1 MVLEILEYG
10 FIQRALVSGVA
21 ISAICSFVGAFLVMR
36 RLALFGD
43 GIAHVAFGG
52 IAAGLL
58 AGIYP
63 IWTALI
69 VSVLGGLGLE
79 KLRKQTKISGE
90 VAVAVTLV
98 SGLSVG
104 IVLISVSGGFTID
117 LFSFLF
123 GSIILV
129 SSEDMTIILGISG
142 AVLALLSILYR
153 RLLFITFNEELARIS
168 GIHTAALN
176 YLFVAVAAVV
186 VVTAMRLTGI
196 LLITALIVL
205 PTITAARFGRG
216 FKATILI
223 STAIS
228 ASSVVSGIFLSYVL
242 DWAPSGTIVLL
253 LVWYMGTVYLAFAIR
268 DRWLRAGRRVS
279 ARKRT
284 VK

>member
-52 IAAGLL
+52 IAVGMFAGL
-58 AGIYP
+58 YP
-63 IWTALI
+63 IWTALG
-69 VSVLGGLGLE
+69 VAVLGSVGLE
-79 KLRKQTKISGE
+79 KLRKSTSIPGE

-98 SGLSVG
+98 TGLSVG
-104 IVLISVSGGFTID
+104 IIVISISGGFTVD

-123 GSIILV
+123 GSIVLV
-129 SSEDMTIILGISG
+129 STEDMTIILSISG
-142 AVLALLSILYR
+142 AVLALLCILYR
-153 RLLFITFNEELARIS
+153 RLLFVTFNEELARIS
-168 GIHTAALN
+168 GIRTTALN
-176 YLFVAVAAVV
+176 YLFVAVAAVT

-205 PTITAARFGRG
+205 PTITASKFGRG

-228 ASSVVSGIFLSYVL
+228 ASSVVCGIFASYGL
-242 DWAPSGTIVLL
+242 DWTPSGTIVIL
-253 LVWYMGTVYLAFAIR
+253 LVICLVAVHLAFAAR
-268 DRWLRAGRRVS
+268 DRWRRVGSQIS
-279 ARKRT
+279 ARERAAG
-284 VK
+284 

>member
-21 ISAICSFVGAFLVMR
+21 ISAICSFVGVFLVMR

-52 IAAGLL
+52 IAVGLFAGS
-58 AGIYP
+58 YP
-63 IWTALI
+63 IWTALAAA
-69 VSVLGGLGLE
+69 VLGSIGLQ
-79 KLRKQTKISGE
+79 KLRNRTNVSGE

-98 SGLSVG
+98 SGLSLG
-104 IVLISVSGGFTID
+104 IILISVSGGFTVD

-123 GSIILV
+123 GSIVLV
-129 SSEDMTIILGISG
+129 STEDMTTILSISAG
-142 AVLALLSILYR
+142 VLVLLSVLYR

-168 GIHTAALN
+168 GIHTTALN

-196 LLITALIVL
+196 LLITSLIVL
-205 PTITAARFGRG
+205 PTIAAVRFGRG

-228 ASSVVSGIFLSYVL
+228 ASSVVCGIFASYGL
-242 DWAPSGTIVLL
+242 DWAPSGTIVMLL
-253 LVWYMGTVYLAFAIR
+253 LGCMVTVHLTFAVR
-268 DRWLRAGRRVS
+268 DRRLRASRRIS
-279 ARKRT
+279 AQGWPAE
-284 VK
+284 

>member
-52 IAAGLL
+52 IAAGMFV
-58 AGIYP
+58 GTHP
-63 IWTALI
+63 IWTALA
-69 VSVLGGLGLE
+69 VAVLGSIGLE
-79 KLRKQTKISGE
+79 KLRKRTNIPGE

-98 SGLSVG
+98 TGLSVG
-104 IVLISVSGGFTID
+104 IIIISISGGFTVD

-123 GSIILV
+123 GSIVLV
-129 SSEDMTIILGISG
+129 GTEDMTTILSIS
-142 AVLALLSILYR
+142 AVVLALLCILYR

-168 GIHTAALN
+168 GIQTTALN

-205 PTITAARFGRG
+205 PTITAAKFGRG

-228 ASSVVSGIFLSYVL
+228 ASSVVCGIFASYGL

-253 LVWYMGTVYLAFAIR
+253 LVVYLVVVHLVFTVR
-268 DRWLRAGRRVS
+268 DRRLRAARRIS
-279 ARKRT
+279 ARERPAG
-284 VK
+284 

>member
-21 ISAICSFVGAFLVMR
+21 ISSICSFMGAFLVMR

-58 AGIYP
+58 AGVYP
-63 IWTALI
+63 IWTAL
-69 VSVLGGLGLE
+69 VAAVLGSLGLQ
-79 KLRKQTKISGE
+79 KLRSSTRVSGE

-98 SGLSVG
+98 GGLSGG
-104 IVLISVSGGFTID
+104 IILISISGGFTMD

-123 GSIILV
+123 GSIVLV
-129 SSEDMTIILGISG
+129 STTDMVIILSISG
-142 AVLALLSILYR
+142 GVLVLLTVLYR
-153 RLLFITFNEELARIS
+153 QLLFITFNEEMARIS
-168 GIHTAALN
+168 GIHITAMN
-176 YLFVAVAAVV
+176 YLFVGLAAIV
-186 VVTAMRLTGI
+186 VVTSMRLTGI

-205 PTITAARFGRG
+205 PTITAVKFGRG

-228 ASSVVSGIFLSYVL
+228 SSSVVAGIFVSYVL
-242 DWAPSGTIVLL
+242 DWAPAGTMVLL
-253 LVWYMGTVYLAFAIR
+253 LLMYLGLVYGTFAIR
-268 DRWLRAGRRVS
+268 NRLRAGSPQALRFRQ
-279 ARKRT
+279 AA
-284 VK
+284 

>member
-21 ISAICSFVGAFLVMR
+21 ISAICSFVGVFLVMR

-52 IAAGLL
+52 IAVGLFAG
-58 AGIYP
+58 AYP
-63 IWTALI
+63 IWTALAAAM
-69 VSVLGGLGLE
+69 LGSIGLE
-79 KLRKQTKISGE
+79 KLRKRANVSGE

-98 SGLSVG
+98 SGLSMG
-104 IVLISVSGGFTID
+104 IILISISGGFTVD

-123 GSIILV
+123 GSIVLV
-129 SSEDMTIILGISG
+129 STEDMITILSISG
-142 AVLALLSILYR
+142 AVLVLLSILYR

-168 GIHTAALN
+168 GIHTTALN

-196 LLITALIVL
+196 LLITSLIVL
-205 PTITAARFGRG
+205 PTITAVRFGRG

-228 ASSVVSGIFLSYVL
+228 ASSVVCGIFASYGL
-242 DWAPSGTIVLL
+242 DWTPSGTIVMLL
-253 LVWYMGTVYLAFAIR
+253 LGCMVTVHLTFMVR
-268 DRWLRAGRRVS
+268 DRRLRAARRIS
-279 ARKRT
+279 APRWPT
-284 VK
+284 E

>member
-52 IAAGLL
+52 IAAGLFV
-58 AGIYP
+58 GIYP
-63 IWTALI
+63 IWTAMA
-69 VSVLGGLGLE
+69 VSILGSIGLE
-79 KLRKQTKISGE
+79 KLRKQTKVSGE

-104 IVLISVSGGFTID
+104 IIIISISGGFTID

-129 SSEDMTIILGISG
+129 SSEDMTIILSISG
-142 AVLALLSILYR
+142 AVVALLCILYR

-168 GIHTAALN
+168 GIHTTALN
-176 YLFVAVAAVV
+176 YLFVVVAAIV

-196 LLITALIVL
+196 LLVTALIVL

-223 STAIS
+223 SMAIS
-228 ASSVVSGIFLSYVL
+228 ASSVVCGVFASYGL
-242 DWAPSGTIVLL
+242 DWAPSGTIVML
-253 LVWYMGTVYLAFAIR
+253 LVWCMGAVHLTFAVR
-268 DRWLRAGRRVS
+268 DRWLRKGRRIS
-279 ARKRT
+279 ARERT
-284 VK
+284 VG

>member
-10 FIQRALVSGVA
+10 FIQRAMVSGVA
-21 ISAICSFVGAFLVMR
+21 ISAICSSVGAFLVMR

-58 AGIYP
+58 AGVYP
-63 IWTALI
+63 IWTALA
-69 VSVLGGLGLE
+69 VAVLGSIGLE
-79 KLRKQTKISGE
+79 RLRNRANVSGE

-104 IVLISVSGGFTID
+104 IILISISGGFTID

-123 GSIILV
+123 GSIVLV
-129 SSEDMTIILGISG
+129 GTEDMTTILGISG
-142 AVLALLSILYR
+142 AVLVLLCILYR

-168 GIHTAALN
+168 GIHTTALN
-176 YLFVAVAAVV
+176 YLFVALAAVV

-196 LLITALIVL
+196 LLVTALIVL
-205 PTITAARFGRG
+205 PTITAVRFGRG

-228 ASSVVSGIFLSYVL
+228 ASSVVCGIFASYGL
-242 DWAPSGTIVLL
+242 DWAPSGTIVIILL
-253 LVWYMGTVYLAFAIR
+253 ACMGTVHLAFAVR
-268 DRWLRAGRRVS
+268 DRRLRAARRLNARGRGIG
-279 ARKRT
+279 
-284 VK
+284 

>member
-1 MVLEILEYG
+1 MVFEILEYG

-21 ISAICSFVGAFLVMR
+21 ISAICSFTGAFLVMR

-52 IAAGLL
+52 IAAGMF
-58 AGIYP
+58 AGLYP
-63 IWTALI
+63 IWTAL
-69 VSVLGGLGLE
+69 VVAVLGSMGLE
-79 KLRKQTKISGE
+79 RMRNSAKVSGE

-104 IVLISVSGGFTID
+104 IILISISGGFTVD

-123 GSIILV
+123 GSIVLV
-129 SSEDMTIILGISG
+129 STSDMITILSISG
-142 AVLALLSILYR
+142 AVLVLLSILYR
-153 RLLFITFNEELARIS
+153 RLLFVSFNEEMARIS
-168 GIHTAALN
+168 GIHTTALN

-196 LLITALIVL
+196 LLITSLIVL
-205 PTITAARFGRG
+205 PTITAVRFGRG

-228 ASSVVSGIFLSYVL
+228 ASAVVSGIFASYGL
-242 DWAPSGTIVLL
+242 DWAPSGTIVVILIGC
-253 LVWYMGTVYLAFAIR
+253 MGTVYLTFAVR
-268 DRWLRAGRRVS
+268 DRWLRS
-279 ARKRT
+279 ARRISAQERPAE
-284 VK
+284 